1 MKILTKNTHKQQST
15 AGFTIVELL
24 IAAAVFSLTLL
35 ISLTGF
41 LQMGKIFY
49 KGVSITQTSQSSR
62 AITDSLKADIVYAS
76 DLSGLSVKGTTR
88 QYFCAGTN
96 RYTFIRGNK
105 VNTEAHDFTTQFGL
119 VKDTLTTTGCPDPF
133 GGGGTPLNNPVEL
146 LGDKMRL
153 SNLTISRI
161 TLPPTALAPSNN
173 KLYNLNVRIAYGDDD
188 VFQGAA
194 NSTTASCASGSN
206 VSTYCFVY
214 DLKTTVRQGY

>member
-1 MKILTKNTHKQQST
+1 MKNVINKGYPKQQQID
-15 AGFTIVELL
+15 GFTIVELL
-24 IAAAVFSLTLL
+24 IAAAVFSVTLL
-35 ISLTGF
+35 VSLTGF

-62 AITDSLKADIVYAS
+62 SITDSLKADIVYAS

-88 QYFCAGTN
+88 QYFCAGSN

-105 VNTEAHDFTTQFGL
+105 INTDAHDFNTKFGL
-119 VKDTLTTTGCPDPF
+119 VKDTLTSTGCPDPF
-133 GGGGTPLNNPVEL
+133 AGGGTPLNNPIEL

-153 SNLTISRI
+153 SNLSINK
-161 TLPPTALAPSNN
+161 LAPPND
-173 KLYNLNVRIAYGDDD
+173 KLYNLDVRIAYGDDD

-194 NSTTASCASGSN
+194 NSTTASCASGSD